1 MSAITETKPTIELP
15 ALAEGFQRYNKTP
28 GFTCVLDRYDHGVIN
43 DSKIV
48 LYNAGRQNPRYVVC
62 DRKEFVNWY
71 CEKIKTDPKYTPYFH
86 EVIPDTN
93 RKFII
98 DIDAKLM
105 PDEETIKRI
114 YDETI
119 DCIITAFYLLYEI
132 VLHPHEIMVFSSH
145 GVNKVS
151 FHFIVKG
158 YCGNNLTTF
167 EFQRNV
173 RSMATDQL
181 ASYID
186 NSIYKRVQNIR
197 LCGSFKSFE
206 DAEMRRKRSWN
217 DASLALITP
226 FEVTESLIAY
236 NPGCKVIEDPNAIK
250 RAHTNDDAVTVIP
263 DSNCEITNIILKSV
277 ASWNEM
283 ANHKL
288 RHRKNNRLVFNR
300 KPGRASACFV
310 CKETRDGVLQ
320 PRIHE
325 HDNTLALVVTIMGRG
340 ESDFNAVI
348 HAKCIK
354 DINCSSIHVAECSI
368 PAEFINPDLCVNY
381 RDVMLRKTIA
391 DMKLHGWRKMLP
403 REPWLDVPR
412 DHLHEY
418 EQPTMRKYELTPT
431 LCVVAPM
438 KTGKTVTLNEYITA
452 NYDDNA
458 KIVICSFRQ
467 TFANEIKAK
476 FPDFALYSQ
485 VRGEINENRLIIQVE
500 SLHRIMMT
508 PGMQPPDLLVL
519 DECESIFEQFDSGLL
534 RQFNESFA
542 IFSWMLKFSR
552 RVVLMDA
559 NLGQRT
565 HNILIKMRPDYPPF
579 YHVNGKLGMKGDKYY
594 FTGDKVTWYHA
605 LYASV
610 LRGERSAIAV
620 NSLQEAKILH
630 YDLSNEYPAVKF
642 KIYSSETSHA
652 ERKQHFA
659 QVNEY
664 WSQYDVVIYTPTV
677 SAGIS
682 YEREHF
688 NNVFGFFSDQSCNV
702 ETCIQMIG
710 RVRNVSDNNFIV
722 YLAGV
727 RQSLP
732 TTAAEINAMI
742 MRNRRELYSQMGD
755 VPLKL
760 EYNADATIKFYTTEY
775 YDIWLENVIMRN
787 YSKNNFVARFA
798 AIVMRNGAAVEY
810 IDEKIKNDLT
820 RGMEKPALDIVN
832 RCDELKTKLIAE
844 HAQNVSI
851 AAEIDDETATSLREK
866 VRSQI
871 DITKDENHALCK
883 YNLRK
888 HYNWHD
894 NLTSDFVMTYDT
906 KHAREVYVNLRRIA
920 RSAEEYN
927 RMNPPLRQLKAAL
940 QLIQQEEKVRYNEVM
955 NNDSR
960 YQNTDISRKYMFN
973 THWLACNL
981 LWIFKIEELWDE
993 SMVSCD
999 VIYSRLREAEIDIV
1013 SLINGRKGEFTYK
1026 ELKIEDIK
1034 TKYNDREAYIK
1045 YMLKPINTILL
1056 KTYDCKIA
1064 LRSKIGM
1071 CEVAWT
1077 QLFARDITK
1086 CEGRMPWI

>member
-1 MSAITETKPTIELP
+1 MAEVSKSIIELP
-15 ALAEGFQRYNKTP
+15 EHAEGFQRYSKTP
-28 GFTCVLDRYDHGVIN
+28 GFTCVLDKYDHGVIN

-48 LYNAGRQNPRYVVC
+48 LYNAGKSQPRYVVC
-62 DRKEFVNWY
+62 DRKEFVVWY
-71 CEKIKTDPKYTPYFH
+71 CEKIKSTPNYAPYFH
-86 EVIPDTN
+86 EVVCDVN

-98 DIDAKLM
+98 DIDAKTQ
-105 PDEETIKRI
+105 PTPETIARI
-114 YDETI
+114 HDETI
-119 DCIITAFYLLYEI
+119 ECMQTAFYLLYDI
-132 VLHPHEIMVFSSH
+132 VLTSRDIMVFNSH

-151 FHFIVKG
+151 FHFIISG

-173 RSMATDQL
+173 RNMATSEL
-181 ASYID
+181 ANYID
-186 NSIYKRVQNIR
+186 NGIYKRTQNIR

-206 DAEMRRKRSWN
+206 DAEMRRKRPYG
-217 DASLALITP
+217 SLNVEQITP
-226 FEVTESLIAY
+226 EIVLNSLIGY
-236 NPGCKVIEDPNAIK
+236 TPGGRVIEDPKVLSSANNP
-250 RAHTNDDAVTVIP
+250 TESSLP
-263 DSNCEITNIILKSV
+263 DSNCEITNIIISAVSK
-277 ASWNEM
+277 WGEM
-283 ANHKL
+283 ANHKI
-288 RHRKNNRLVFNR
+288 RHRKGNRLIFNR
-300 KPGRASACFV
+300 LKGRPSECFV
-310 CKETRDGVLQ
+310 CKHEQNGVMVK
-320 PRIHE
+320 RVHE
-325 HDNTLALVVTIMGRG
+325 HDNTLALVVTIVGK
-340 ESDFNAVI
+340 SDSEFNAVI

-354 DINCSSIHVAECSI
+354 DVNCLSVHVAECNI
-368 PAEFINPDLCVNY
+368 PAEFINPDLVVNY
-381 RDVMLRKTIA
+381 RDSALRKTLA
-391 DMKLHGWRKMLP
+391 EMKLHGWSKWLP
-403 REPWLDVPR
+403 HEPWLNTPR
-412 DHLHEY
+412 DHVHEY
-418 EQPTMRKYELTPT
+418 EQANMHKYELTPT

-485 VRGEINENRLIIQVE
+485 IRGEINENRLIIQVE

-508 PGMQPPDLLVL
+508 PGAQPPDLLVL

-565 HNILIKMRPDYPPF
+565 HNILLKMRPDYPPF
-579 YHVNGKLGMKGDKYY
+579 YHVNTKLGMLGDKYY
-594 FTGDKVTWYHA
+594 LTGDKITWYSA

-688 NNVFGFFSDQSCNV
+688 DNVFGFFSDQSCNV

-710 RVRNVSDNNFIV
+710 RVRNVKCHNFII
-722 YLAGV
+722 YLSGT
-727 RQSLP
+727 RQFLP
-732 TTAAEINAMI
+732 TTAEEINALI
-742 MRNRRELYSQMGD
+742 LRNRRELYSQLGD

-775 YDIWLENVIMRN
+775 YDIWLENIIMRN

-798 AIVMRNGAAVEY
+798 AIISRNGATVEY
-810 IDEKIKNDLT
+810 IDEKLKHELCL
-820 RGMEKPALDIVN
+820 GMDKPAVDIVN
-832 RCDELKTKLIAE
+832 RCEELKSKLIAE
-844 HAQNVSI
+844 HAQNVSV
-851 AAEIDDETATSLREK
+851 AAEIDDECAASLREK
-866 VRSQI
+866 VKSQI
-871 DITKDENHALCK
+871 DITKDENNALCK

-888 HYNWHD
+888 HYNWHE
-894 NLTSDFVMTYDT
+894 NLTPEFVITYDT
-906 KHAREVYVNLRRIA
+906 KHAREVYINLRRIT
-920 RSAEEYN
+920 RSAAEYN
-927 RMNPPLRQLKAAL
+927 LMNPPLPQLRAAL
-940 QLIQQEEKVRYNEVM
+940 CLIQQEEKVRYNEVM
-955 NNDSR
+955 ANDAK
-960 YQNTDISRKYMFN
+960 YQNTDISRKYVFN
-973 THWLACNL
+973 THWIACSL
-981 LWIFKIEELWDE
+981 LWLFKIQELWDE
-993 SMVSCD
+993 SMISRD
-999 VIYSRLREAEIDIV
+999 VVYTRLRESETDLV
-1013 SLINGRKGEFTYK
+1013 SLLNGRRSDFMYR
-1026 ELKIEDIK
+1026 ELKLEDIK
-1034 TKYNDREAYIK
+1034 TKYNDRDAYVK
-1045 YMLKPINTILL
+1045 YLLKPINTILQ

-1071 CEVAWT
+1071 CEVTWT
-1077 QLFARDITK
+1077 QLFVNDMAK
-1086 CEGRMPWI
+1086 SAGAYPWI